1 MRLISTLTILFSIT
15 MLNSCGKSADEEISG
30 AILSAN
36 ISLSKGDCQSAID
49 TLTAISYQS
58 RNASFLKTLSA
69 AYACRSGFSVV
80 HFFASDIAVSAS
92 KTGLGGLTLYST
104 SLSTVTGVLENDSS
118 FSDLQRAIDILL
130 YAGGLSSNTEPTVSE
145 RAKYFGSKDASEIN
159 SQLAFMLLAQIG
171 KYMHFYGNTGT
182 GGEKNHI
189 TATGTNKCFSSYSQA
204 SLTVKGL
211 MNTAVISNASNNCKD
226 LTTQSHP
233 QLDIATV
240 SQALRT
246 ARMCRGV
253 VLLNNL
259 LEVLPTVI
267 ASASGG
273 DLSSVSGLTDPVKLI
288 ITAAGASLP
297 NVATVMSQTN
307 CVANAVVTP
316 GSDELEAYLGLTYES
331 LML

>member
-1 MRLISTLTILFSIT
+1 MMRLISALTILFSIT
-15 MLNSCGKSADEEISG
+15 MLNSCGKSADEEVTG

-130 YAGGLSSNTEPTVSE
+130 YAGGLSTNTEPTVSE

-171 KYMHFYGNTGT
+171 KYMHFYADTSTTGVKGAGT
-182 GGEKNHI
+182 GAN
-189 TATGTNKCFSSYSQA
+189 NCFSSYSQT
-204 SLTVKGL
+204 SGVIQGL
-211 MNTAVISNASNNCKD
+211 ITGNASNTCKS
-226 LTTQSHP
+226 TTSSHP
-233 QLDIATV
+233 QLDVASV
-240 SQALRT
+240 SQSLRT

-259 LEVLPTVI
+259 LEVLPSVL

-273 DLSSVSGLTDPVKLI
+273 DLSSVSGLTDPIKLI
-288 ITAAGASLP
+288 ISAAGASLP

-307 CVANAVVTP
+307 CVANAVVTA
-316 GSDELEAYLGLTYES
+316 GSDELETYLGLIYENI
-331 LML
+331 ML